1 VAASAINTGR
11 VRGVLVGEIVT
22 EEETDADCVLEGET
36 VEEVEGS
43 PIVPRK

>member
-1 VAASAINTGR
+1 MAESAINTGR
-11 VRGVLVGEIVT
+11 VRGVLVGDI
-22 EEETDADCVLEGET
+22 VLEGET